1 MIWGGGVMA
10 VIENKKWTVLY
21 YANGNNEYEPEMY
34 KSFLELKNMPKT
46 DKIDI
51 IVELGRINRNVP
63 KIIRPSESFNEDD
76 EIWTGV
82 RRYYI
87 QNGITMLVE
96 DMGNINM
103 AHPANLYGF
112 IKWGTEK
119 YPAERYMLILGG
131 HGAAFVGT
139 LTDYS
144 QDKPYIM
151 GTVEMCKAINM
162 LYKETGK
169 QIDILLLDICYMNLV
184 EIIYELGKEKENTSK
199 SLITYLGEGPL
210 SGLNYSNIVHILEK
224 RIDEKSSEP
233 IITEIINSTDFDMVG
248 VSIDNK
254 KLKRIKKEVDNLSYN
269 YLTSS
274 NEKNFTPFEILTDL
288 NSDYPWHDTLIQFQR
303 SLLSI
308 VLYCKMSKNKNI
320 LNIIYS
326 DIKDL
331 INIYYKLSF
340 AKGNYWTYILCGKKI
355 DETLNFNVKES
366 FQPTIILKNG
376 LKSLIK
382 VMNPTSSPQTTDQI
396 YNDLVSY
403 THWKINNIKSKG

>member
-1 MIWGGGVMA
+1 MAGV
-10 VIENKKWTVLY
+10 ENKKWTVLY

-34 KSFLELKNMPKT
+34 KSFLELKNIPKT

-51 IVELGRINRNVP
+51 IVELGRINRAVP
-63 KIIRPSESFNEDD
+63 KIIRPRESFDEDN

-82 RRYYI
+82 RRYHI

-96 DMGNINM
+96 DRGNINM
-103 AHPANLYGF
+103 SHPLNLHNF
-112 IKWGTEK
+112 IKWGIEK

-144 QDKPYIM
+144 QDIPYIM

-162 LYKETGK
+162 IYKEIGK

-184 EIIYELGKEKENTSK
+184 EIIYELGKEKKNTSK

-210 SGLNYSNIVHILEK
+210 SGLNYSNIVRILEK
-224 RIDEKSSEP
+224 KIDEKNIES
-233 IITEIINSTDFDMVG
+233 IITEIIDSTNFDIVG

-274 NEKNFTPFEILTDL
+274 NENNLTPFEILTDL
-288 NSDYPWHDTLIQFQR
+288 NPDYPWHYSLIQFQN

-308 VLYCKMSKNKNI
+308 VLHYKMSKNKNI

-331 INIYYKLSF
+331 IDIYYKLSF

-355 DETLNFNVKES
+355 GETINFNIKES
-366 FQPTIILKNG
+366 FHPTIILSNG

-382 VMNPTSSPQTTDQI
+382 VMNPASPPQATDQI
-396 YNDLVSY
+396 YDDLVSY
-403 THWKINNIKSKG
+403 THWKTNNIKSKGDG